1 MRFTELGPPSNLATV
16 TTDQSTGVL
25 SLIRKGPFA
34 RLWWSG
40 LLSSLG
46 DWVAFFAILSLA
58 DRVGD
63 EVGIVLA
70 LVARIVPAFLF
81 SGMGGVLADRVDR
94 KWLMIAGDIGRAVLV
109 LTLIFIDSVLG
120 LVVLSAILEMFSLL
134 FQPAKEATVPNLVPE
149 EALPTANSLSLSAAY
164 GTFPIGAGII
174 WAMGFLPRLETD
186 LAVTTAEIAAFV
198 FDAVTFGLSAL
209 LLVGLSVPTSRHDTE
224 GRREEKSA
232 LTDLVDGVKLVAA
245 DKAIR
250 PIVLGMGLALLGGGV
265 LIVLGNPFAIEVLD
279 ADERGFYIILFALGT
294 GAALGM
300 GVIGVLGS
308 RIVRPSI
315 LFSFSLV
322 VIGGALMAA
331 SSITTVFGATA
342 WIFAVGLGTGAAYVM
357 GFTHLQTEVD
367 DDYRGRAFAA
377 TLAVLRL
384 GLLMSMGVAL
394 PLKALLGGLLPG
406 IMGDGIR
413 AVMLLGGA
421 VVLLT
426 GLVTL
431 WSQRETL
438 LGARLSPAARQTLDE
453 VSRRRS
459 R

>member
-1 MRFTELGPPSNLATV
+1 MT
-16 TTDQSTGVL
+16 TTDQPIGALT
-25 SLIRKGPFA
+25 LITRGPFA

-58 DRVGD
+58 DRVGN

-70 LVARIVPAFLF
+70 LVARVVPAFLF
-81 SGMGGVLADRVDR
+81 SGFGGVLADRVDR
-94 KWLMIAGDIGRAVLV
+94 KWLMVAGDIGRAVLV
-109 LTLIFIDSVLG
+109 LTLIFVDSVLG

-134 FQPAKEATVPNLVPE
+134 FQPAKEATVPNLVDE
-149 EALPTANSLSLSAAY
+149 ESLATANSLSLSAAY
-164 GTFPIGAGII
+164 GTFPLGAGII
-174 WAMGFLPRLETD
+174 WAMGFLPRIEST
-186 LAVTTAEIAAFV
+186 LAVTTAEIGAFV

-209 LLVGLSVPTSRHDTE
+209 LLVGLRVPTSRHDTH
-224 GRREEKSA
+224 GREEQTTA
-232 LTDLVDGVKLVAA
+232 VTDLIDGVKFVAA
-245 DKAIR
+245 DRGIR
-250 PIVLGMGLALLGGGV
+250 PVVFGMGLALLGGGV
-265 LIVLGNPFAIEVLD
+265 LIVLGNPFAMEVLD

-294 GAALGM
+294 GAAVGM

-308 RIVRPSI
+308 RTVRPSI
-315 LFSFSLV
+315 LFSLSLLL
-322 VIGGALMAA
+322 IGGGLMAA
-331 SSITTVFGATA
+331 SAITTVFGAAA

-384 GLLMSMGVAL
+384 GLLLSMAAAI
-394 PLKALLGGLLPG
+394 PLKTLFQGRLPG
-406 IMGDGIR
+406 ILSDGIR

-421 VVLLT
+421 VVLAT

-431 WSQRETL
+431 WSQRDVIM
-438 LGARLSPAARQTLDE
+438 GARLSPSARKTLDE
-453 VSRRRS
+453 VARRRN